1 MTKSVQKKVNLPAA
15 PSLRTARRNIS
26 LAEKSNETRRQG
38 RKFKLSELPHLRI
51 EVARDPSEDP
61 MNVGPKSVFG
71 HYDYDYGIV

>member
-1 MTKSVQKKVNLPAA
+1 MKQGG
-15 PSLRTARRNIS
+15 
-26 LAEKSNETRRQG
+26 QG

>member
-1 MTKSVQKKVNLPAA
+1 MTKSVQKKSTCQLRH
-15 PSLRTARRNIS
+15 PSGL
-26 LAEKSNETRRQG
+26 LAEIYPLLKKVMKQGGQG